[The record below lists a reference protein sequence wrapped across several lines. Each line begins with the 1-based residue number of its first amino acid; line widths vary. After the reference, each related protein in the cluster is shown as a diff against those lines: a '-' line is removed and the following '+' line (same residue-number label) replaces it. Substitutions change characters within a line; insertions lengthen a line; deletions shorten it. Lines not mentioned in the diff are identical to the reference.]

1 MDSIVV
7 LGSGMAAMGAA
18 HRLRE
23 AGLQPVLYDA
33 RSHYGGHTSSYEEAG
48 GFVFDEGPHISFT
61 KDERIKKMFA
71 ENVGGEYEV
80 IHARVNNYWRGT
92 WIKHPAQCNLYG
104 LPADLNVKMIAEM
117 VTAQFREHGPIA
129 NYEDWLVASYGRP
142 FAETFPM
149 QYGRKYHTTE
159 AANMSTDWL
168 GPRLYKPSIEEVL
181 AGALWP
187 STPDVHYISEFRYP
201 SHGGF
206 VSYLKPFT
214 NGLDLRLGHRVV
226 QVDPAART
234 LSFANGAGAQY
245 EHLVSSIPLPEL
257 VPMIAGVPRD
267 VREAAGRL
275 ACSTCA
281 IVNVGLDRRDI
292 SDWHWTYFYDDDF
305 CFSRL
310 SFPHMLSPHNAPDG
324 CGSIQAEVYFS
335 KKYKPLDVTVD
346 DCVERAIADLRR
358 CGLIRESDTILYKGA
373 LVASYANVIFD
384 LERSAAVATVHAYLD
399 EIGIR
404 YCGRYGEWGYQWTDE
419 AFTSGERAAQRA
431 LDAAAVSK
439 A

>member
-1 MDSIVV
+1 
-7 LGSGMAAMGAA
+7 
-18 HRLRE
+18 
-23 AGLQPVLYDA
+23 
-33 RSHYGGHTSSYEEAG
+33 
-48 GFVFDEGPHISFT
+48 
-61 KDERIKKMFA
+61 
-71 ENVGGEYEV
+71 
-80 IHARVNNYWRGT
+80 
-92 WIKHPAQCNLYG
+92 
-104 LPADLNVKMIAEM
+104 
-117 VTAQFREHGPIA
+117 
-129 NYEDWLVASYGRP
+129 
-142 FAETFPM
+142 
-149 QYGRKYHTTE
+149 
-159 AANMSTDWL
+159 
-168 GPRLYKPSIEEVL
+168 
-181 AGALWP
+181 
-187 STPDVHYISEFRYP
+187 
-201 SHGGF
+201 
-206 VSYLKPFT
+206 
-214 NGLDLRLGHRVV
+214 
-226 QVDPAART
+226 
-234 LSFANGAGAQY
+234 
-245 EHLVSSIPLPEL
+245 
-257 VPMIAGVPRD
+257 MIAGVPRD

-275 ACSTCA
+275 ACSTCV